1 MTILENIPLA
11 PFTTFKLGGPARW
24 YCPAESPADVIA
36 ALAFAHE
43 HSAPWF
49 ILGRGSNVLVADR
62 GYNGMVIHL
71 AGLEAVDWDES
82 WGTISGP
89 VGRQRVRCGAG
100 LAIAALAMHAAER
113 GLSGLEFAGGLPG
126 SVGGAVY
133 MNARAYGSEMAD
145 IVTDI
150 DVVTPDGVVMTR
162 NKEDLEYSYKH
173 SALMSNRE
181 IVISVSLDLGVAT
194 DPDEKAGIL
203 NKTAENRS
211 KRVDMGQFT
220 YPNAGCIFKNDYD
233 CGIPSGRLID
243 ECGLRGFSIGGAS
256 VFENH
261 ANFLV
266 NTGSATAEE
275 VRQLIRHVQRVVR
288 EKRGIQLEEEVQ
300 YLGFDDGSGPDSS
313 N

>member
-1 MTILENIPLA
+1 MTLLENIPLA
-11 PFTTFKLGGPARW
+11 PWTTFKLGGPARW

-181 IVISVSLDLGVAT
+181 IVISVSLDLGIAT

-256 VFENH
+256 VFDRH

-275 VRQLIRHVQRVVR
+275 VCRLIRHVQRVVR

>member
-1 MTILENIPLA
+1 MTLLENIPLA
-11 PFTTFKLGGPARW
+11 PWTTFKLGGPARW
-24 YCPAESPADVIA
+24 YCPAEKPDDILE
-36 ALAFAHE
+36 ALAFARE
-43 HSAPWF
+43 HTIPWF
-49 ILGRGSNVLVADR
+49 ILGRGSNVLVSDH
-62 GYNGMVIHL
+62 GYNGLVIHL
-71 AGLEAVDWDES
+71 AGLESVDWDCSGGTDLES
-82 WGTISGP
+82 P
-89 VGRQRVRCGAG
+89 ARQRVRCGAG
-100 LAIAALAMHAAER
+100 LAIAALAASAADR

-145 IVTDI
+145 IVAGLQVI
-150 DVVTPDGVVMTR
+150 TPDGVLAARTIQ
-162 NKEDLEYSYKH
+162 DLEYSYKH
-173 SALMSNRE
+173 SALMTNRE
-181 IVISVSLDLGVAT
+181 IVVSVDLDLGVAA
-194 DPDEKAGIL
+194 DPDQRAGIIAL
-203 NKTAENRS
+203 TAENRE
-211 KRVDMGQFT
+211 KRVAMGQFT